1 MSSELVPV
9 AEYALMQRDVTTMLA
24 QIQENLDGE
33 KLSQW
38 DLPRIKIPAGGG
50 LSWEIPTISGVDTT
64 REIIGIPVYQT
75 MMRSYWSTPDP
86 VEGTPPDCS
95 SPDAKFGFGDP
106 GGDCEI
112 CPLAQFASAHNGRG
126 QACKIR
132 RMLFVLREDDT
143 IPVLISL
150 PPTSVKPWRNF
161 LLQAS
166 SIGPYYGMQVGLSLS
181 KKTSNGYTHSILNPR
196 LVEALS
202 GDMLERA
209 RTYHEMFTALMS
221 SESGQRMAREV
232 AADDGTETINL

>member
-9 AEYALMQRDVTTMLA
+9 TEYALMQRDVTTMLA

-50 LSWEIPTISGVDTT
+50 LSWEIPSISGVDST
-64 REIIGIPVYQT
+64 REIVGIPVFQT
-75 MMRSYWSTPDP
+75 MMRSYWIDPEP

-95 SPDAKFGFGDP
+95 SPDAKIGFGDP
-106 GGDCEI
+106 GGNCED
-112 CPLAQFASAHNGRG
+112 CPLAQFGSAHNGRG
-126 QACKIR
+126 QACKLR
-132 RMLFVLREDDT
+132 RMLFVLRENDT

-166 SIGPYYGMQVGLSLS
+166 SIGPYYGMQIGLGLT
-181 KKTSNGYTHSILNPR
+181 KKTSGGYTHSILVPR

-202 GDMLERA
+202 DEMLERA
-209 RTYHEMFTALMS
+209 RTYHQMFSTLMS
-221 SESGQRMAREV
+221 SESGRRMAREV
-232 AADDGTETINL
+232 AADDVTDTINL